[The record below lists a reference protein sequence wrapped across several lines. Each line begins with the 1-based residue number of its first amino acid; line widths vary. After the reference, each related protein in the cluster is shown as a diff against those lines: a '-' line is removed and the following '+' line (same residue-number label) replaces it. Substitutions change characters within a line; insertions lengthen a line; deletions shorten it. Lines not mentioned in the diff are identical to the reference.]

1 MEELIKQKKSE
12 LDKEKN
18 KAMCKKYYLENKQA
32 LIDRGC
38 EKVKCVKCEKMVS
51 RNFMG
56 RHLQTKLCKRR
67 EQIVNIIKERELI

>member
-1 MEELIKQKKSE
+1 MEEKIKQTKSE

-18 KAMCKKYYLENKQA
+18 KLMCKKYYQDNKQA

-38 EKVKCVKCEKMVS
+38 EKVSCVKCEKMVS

-56 RHLQTKLCKRR
+56 KHLQTNICKRR
-67 EQIVNIIKERELI
+67 EQILNIIKERELI